1 MAQPDSAMAIILGQ
15 GILAAY
21 AAYDNNMDPIPPPNY
36 TLVEQIWAWE
46 SASGG
51 YLRFGFAATANDG
64 SNNIVVLRGTRTAT
78 ESSYDLYRWG
88 TNTACVLPSGGQNS
102 YGNVNQSLY
111 DFYTGNNLGT
121 VTSLAD
127 SLKAAVQ
134 KLENT
139 SIPWYVAAHSLGGAM
154 ATLGALDAYVSGVYN
169 GGQTPPILYTFG
181 SLHVGDQSFADA
193 FGGQVSEAYRFA
205 NLCDFVP
212 SITGLT
218 DDTTVDPYV
227 HVGLPCTF
235 VWQHWRLWANHSME
249 YVYLAAVEKYWNLI
263 QYGPLNYPAS
273 VQQ

>member
-1 MAQPDSAMAIILGQ
+1 MAQPDPGLALTLGQ

-21 AAYDNNMDPIPPPNY
+21 AAYDNNTDPIAPPGY
-36 TLVEQIWAWE
+36 TLGEQIYVWE

-51 YLRFGFAATANDG
+51 SLRFGFTATANDG

-78 ESSYDLYRWG
+78 ESSYDLYQWG
-88 TNTACVLPSGGQNS
+88 TNTACVLPYGGQNS

-111 DFYTGNNLGT
+111 DFYTGNNWT
-121 VTSLAD
+121 AVTSLAD

-134 KLENT
+134 KLGNT

-154 ATLGALDAYVSGVYN
+154 ATLGALDAYVSGSYS
-169 GGQTPPILYTFG
+169 GGPPPILYTFG
-181 SLHVGDQSFADA
+181 SLYVGDQSFADA
-193 FGGQVSEAYRFA
+193 FSGQVPVAYRFA

-212 SITGLT
+212 IITGLT
-218 DDTTVDPYV
+218 DDTTADPYV

-235 VWQHWRLWANHSME
+235 VWQNGRIWANHSME
-249 YVYLAAVEKYWNLI
+249 NVYLATVEKSWNVI